1 MNWNVFDHTIRPD
14 PSVFHSRN
22 DALDRRLGEAVART
36 AERYDDA
43 DVVILGCP
51 QDVGVRRN
59 RGRAGARGAP
69 DAIRRMLYTF
79 PVTEKIS
86 RHALFD
92 LGDVSVDG
100 SLEEIHQRQRRIVR
114 QLLADG
120 KTIVV
125 LGGGN
130 DISYPDG
137 RALAQVVPDCLA
149 FNIDS
154 HFDVRADEPRNS
166 GTPYRQLM
174 EGGFLL
180 PANFYE
186 LAVKEDVN
194 APAYRRYVDR
204 KGVHVFT
211 LEEMRQRDP
220 ERLVSTILKERRA
233 GAIFW
238 GFDLDAVRTVDAPGV
253 SATYPIGLTADEICT
268 LARLA
273 GSDARSRI
281 LEISEVNPRYDVDR
295 RTCRLAA
302 MMIIYF
308 LGAMP

>member
-1 MNWNVFDHTIRPD
+1 MNWNVFDHTLRPD
-14 PSVFHSRN
+14 PDVFHSRD
-22 DALDRRLGEAVART
+22 DALDRRLGEVVDHSPECYGA
-36 AERYDDA
+36 A
-43 DVVILGCP
+43 DVVILGSP
-51 QDVGVRRN
+51 QDAGVRRN
-59 RGRAGARGAP
+59 QGRAGAGEAP
-69 DAIRRMLYTF
+69 DAIRRMLYRF
-79 PVTEKIS
+79 PETEKIG

-92 LGDVSVDG
+92 LGDVPVDG
-100 SLEEIHQRQRRIVR
+100 SLEEIHRRQRRIVR
-114 QLLADG
+114 HVLADG
-120 KTIVV
+120 KTVIV

-137 RALAQVVPDCLA
+137 RALAEVIPDCLT

-154 HFDVRADEPRNS
+154 HLDVRADEPRNS

-174 EGGFLL
+174 EGGFLP

-194 APAYRRYVDR
+194 APAYRRYVDQ

-211 LEEMRQRDP
+211 LEEMRRRNP

-233 GAIFW
+233 DAIFW

-273 GSDARSRI
+273 GGDARSRI

-308 LGAMP
+308 LGARP

>member
-1 MNWNVFDHTIRPD
+1 MNVLDHTRPPD
-14 PSVFHSRN
+14 PTLFHSRD
-22 DALDRRLGEAVART
+22 DALDPRLGEHVTRAAGQYP
-36 AERYDDA
+36 AA
-43 DVVILGCP
+43 DVVLLGCP
-51 QDVGVRRN
+51 QDAGVRRN
-59 RGRAGARGAP
+59 RGRTGAREAP
-69 DAIRRMLYTF
+69 AAIRQILYTF
-79 PVTEKIS
+79 PVSEKIS
-86 RHALFD
+86 RLPILDA
-92 LGDVSVDG
+92 GDIPVEG
-100 SLEEIHQRQRRIVR
+100 RLEDIHRQQRRVME
-114 QLLADG
+114 QLLTDG
-120 KTIVV
+120 KTVIV

-137 RALAQVVPDCLA
+137 QAMAAVAPDFLA

-174 EGGFLL
+174 EEGFLR
-180 PANFYE
+180 PENFYE
-186 LAVKEDVN
+186 LAVKEAVN
-194 APAYRRYVDR
+194 SPAYRHYVER

-211 LEEMRQRDP
+211 LEELRRRDG
-220 ERLVSTILKERRA
+220 EMLVSTILKERA
-233 GAIFW
+233 ADAIFW

-253 SATYPIGLTADEICT
+253 SATYPIGLTADEICA

-273 GSDARSRI
+273 GTDNRSRI
-281 LEISEVNPRYDVDR
+281 LEISEVNPRFDVDR